1 MLQQTQVDR
10 VLPKYEEWLER
21 FPTFRAL
28 AAAPPKAVNEAW
40 KPLGYNIRP
49 QRLHSIARE
58 VVSNYDGKLPS
69 DAPSL
74 RSFKGLGQY
83 TVGAVRSFAFGQRTP
98 IVDTNIARLL
108 FRMFEGSG
116 DPGSHATQRH
126 LWDVSRT
133 LLPRK
138 RVFDFNQALMD
149 FGAIVCLP
157 RRPRCNGCVMRSDCR
172 WVENATQ
179 RLRLSGTNRS

>member
-21 FPTFRAL
+21 FPTFQAL
-28 AAAPPKAVNEAW
+28 AAAPPNDVTEAW

-58 VVSNYDGKLPS
+58 VVATHDGELPS
-69 DAPSL
+69 DATSL
-74 RSFKGLGQY
+74 RSFQGLGEY
-83 TVGAVRSFAFGQRTP
+83 TVGAVRSFAFGQRAP

-108 FRMFEGSG
+108 FRIFAGSDDQG
-116 DPGSHATQRH
+116 AHATTRH
-126 LWDVSRT
+126 LWNVSRT

-138 RVFDFNQALMD
+138 RVFDFNHALMD
-149 FGAIVCLP
+149 FGATVCLP
-157 RRPRCNGCVMRSDCR
+157 RRPGCDRCVMRSDCR
-172 WVENATQ
+172 WVEAWQ
-179 RLRLSGTNRS
+179 DCS